1 MQRFV
6 EILLQPRERH
16 PKEWRSS
23 FLALQLGFLAGG
35 LGLLGRDLLIVLST
49 DNWLP
54 IITSELFFAIF
65 IAVGFFLHTFGF
77 AALGV
82 ILACMAGVGSA
93 TAYIILSGWQTEF
106 YLWYV
111 NLAVLMLA
119 LPMRTDVKWTGAV
132 AFIGVYCFTYLEFS
146 SNSPAVELPMF
157 TINVLGISNIVG
169 SLLLLGLP
177 MGLYSTAL
185 VKEKEKSERLLHN
198 IMPKEIADKLQNTK
212 KPIALENPEISV
224 LMADIVNFTPLSEK
238 KSAEQVVELLNGM
251 FSRFDD
257 LVEFHNV
264 EKIKTIGDS
273 YMVVAGV
280 PQPMAKHASVLCQLA
295 AELHETAGQFSDHE
309 GKPIQLRI
317 GINSGPA
324 VSGVIGKS
332 KFAFDVWGDT
342 INTASRLESHGFPN
356 KTHISNSTYKMAS
369 SNRPFKAKK
378 QVVFL
383 KGKGKVTT
391 YLF

>member
-1 MQRFV
+1 MQRYIEMLF
-6 EILLQPRERH
+6 QPRERH

-35 LGLLGRDLLIVLST
+35 VGLLGRDLLIFLST
-49 DNWLP
+49 DNWIP
-54 IITSELFFAIF
+54 IIGSELFFALF
-65 IAVGFFLHTFGF
+65 ITIGFFLHTLGF
-77 AALGV
+77 AASGLV
-82 ILACMAGVGSA
+82 LACTAGVGSA
-93 TAYIILSGWQTEF
+93 TGHIILTGWQTEF

-111 NLAVLMLA
+111 SLAVLLLA
-119 LPMRTDVKWTGAV
+119 LPIRTVVKWICAIS
-132 AFIGVYCFTYLEFS
+132 FISVYCFTYLEFS
-146 SNSPAVELPMF
+146 ANTPAVELPMS
-157 TINVLGISNIVG
+157 TINALGISNIVG
-169 SLLLLGLP
+169 TLLIVGLP
-177 MGLYSTAL
+177 MGIYSTAL

-212 KPIALENPEISV
+212 KPIALENPDMSV

-238 KSAEQVVELLNGM
+238 KSAEQVVDLLNKM

-257 LVEFHNV
+257 LVEFHGV

-280 PQPMAKHASVLCQLA
+280 PQPMAKHASVLCDLA
-295 AELHETAGQFSDHE
+295 IELHEVAGQFLDHA

-342 INTASRLESHGFPN
+342 INTASRLESHGIAN
-356 KTHISNSTYKMAS
+356 KTHISKATYEIVS
-369 SNRPFKAKK
+369 SAGPFKAKK
-378 QVVFL
+378 QEIVL
-383 KGKGKVTT
+383 KGKGKLTT